1 MLQHQKKLSSGAAWL
16 REEDCSIQHTT
27 DPTRRLFV
35 WFCTTHVLKAL
46 RNQFLSS
53 HPSGKKA
60 FKDSNGTDLGWA
72 FIEKLYDKRQALNEE
87 SGGNVTNG
95 VRLNA
100 KAVSPNK
107 GDKMNVSLAKIPFEW
122 KTNAFALSV
131 IAEELGISAAQ
142 LESATEEARRGYPNK
157 RSESADKV
165 WSRLRHGDALEQ
177 ALYLQRVYAERNKC
191 NSGDKVTDMA
201 AEYSSNVEAQ
211 DEDDD
216 AEEFDDDDFDEED
229 DEHAYAELENDESD
243 ATAKSVRPMNNDAT
257 HDPLASDIA
266 SLLFMVHIQSL
277 FHDLFMCKHEK
288 ITKDNCDIVEQLV
301 KKYLSYFEE
310 WKRAQMNRKRANVD
324 CRRMGTIITRSSNLE
339 EHASCSLRLRS
350 LLQIHDQA
358 AGSDFVPMLLSN
370 SSSLEARFS
379 CQRRMLYLSEDSPK
393 KDAQWILPC
402 QEAARTNRSGTSK
415 SQCNQE
421 VYQ

>member
-1 MLQHQKKLSSGAAWL
+1 MLLNSNLRQRKL
-16 REEDCSIQHTT
+16 D
-27 DPTRRLFV
+27 V
-35 WFCTTHVLKAL
+35 
-46 RNQFLSS
+46 
-53 HPSGKKA
+53 
-60 FKDSNGTDLGWA
+60 
-72 FIEKLYDKRQALNEE
+72 
-87 SGGNVTNG
+87 
-95 VRLNA
+95 
-100 KAVSPNK
+100 
-107 GDKMNVSLAKIPFEW
+107 
-122 KTNAFALSV
+122 
-131 IAEELGISAAQ
+131 GI
-142 LESATEEARRGYPNK
+142 RIYK

-165 WSRLRHGDALEQ
+165 WS
-177 ALYLQRVYAERNKC
+177 
-191 NSGDKVTDMA
+191 
-201 AEYSSNVEAQ
+201 
-211 DEDDD
+211 
-216 AEEFDDDDFDEED
+216 
-229 DEHAYAELENDESD
+229 
-243 ATAKSVRPMNNDAT
+243 
-257 HDPLASDIA
+257 
-266 SLLFMVHIQSL
+266 
-277 FHDLFMCKHEK
+277 DL
-288 ITKDNCDIVEQLV
+288 IEQLD
-301 KKYLSYFEE
+301 KRYLSYFEE